1 MKISIVTTCLNSEKS
16 IAFTLSSVF
25 SQTYKNIEHIV
36 IDGGSTDET
45 LNILKEHK
53 VKKKI
58 FIRKN
63 TSIYQALNI
72 GISKCEGEYI
82 LILNSDDILD
92 DNNVIKNT
100 VNFIKKNNQKIIL
113 GNVTYFN
120 NFLFNKPTRFY
131 TSTHFKKWMFYFGL
145 MPPHPGS
152 FIHHS
157 IAKKYLYN
165 PIYKIAADYDFFLRS
180 IKIHNTPYLVMPLTV
195 TRMRTGG
202 VSGINIKAHIISGS
216 EIYKSLKKNG
226 LFSSHFLINLRYFS
240 KLKQFFFKQEAKFHF
255 LIKDKYKKLIKYHFK
270 VINNVKVINYKKN
283 FVLSALNLAFL
294 GAYMD
299 NKIKIYKELIHWPDG
314 VFIKHIN
321 ISIKKI
327 PGRKILEKIQIPN
340 NIKKITVLG
349 SLPNISKRYLI
360 SKFKRKINHINLPF
374 GNIKKITKN
383 FKYDIKKEEFILI
396 TLPTPKQEQLAE
408 YLISK
413 NQNFKILCIGGSI
426 NILSGLEKEVPKYL
440 YPIEFIWRL
449 KYETIRRAKRL
460 ISTFFTYMRGKY
472 LDKKLVNLNIKI
484 IKKI

>member
-25 SQTYKNIEHIV
+25 SQTYKNIEHII

-45 LNILKEHK
+45 LNILKKHN

-58 FIRKN
+58 FIKKN
-63 TSIYQALNI
+63 TSIYEALNI
-72 GISKCEGEYI
+72 GITKSSGQYI
-82 LILNSDDILD
+82 LVLNSDDILN
-92 DNNVIKNT
+92 DNNVIKNV
-100 VNFIKKNNQKIIL
+100 VNFIKKNNHKIIL

-131 TSTHFKKWMFYFGL
+131 TATNFKKWMFYFGL

-152 FIHHS
+152 FIHKS
-157 IAKKYLYN
+157 IAKKYSYN
-165 PIYKIAADYDFFLRS
+165 PSYKIAADYDFFLKS
-180 IKIHNTPYLVMPLTV
+180 IKIYNTPYLVMPLTV

-202 VSGINIKAHIISGS
+202 VSGINIKAHITSGR

-240 KLKQFFFKQEAKFHF
+240 KLKQFFFKQESKFQF
-255 LIKDKYKKLIKYHFK
+255 LINDKYKKLIKYHFK
-270 VINNVKVINYKKN
+270 VINNIQTINYKKN

-299 NKIKIYKELIHWPDG
+299 NKIKLYKELIHWPDG

-340 NIKKITVLG
+340 KIKKIVVFG
-349 SLPNISKRYLI
+349 SLPIVSKRFLI
-360 SKFKRKINHINLPF
+360 SKFQRKINHIDLPF
-374 GNIKKITKN
+374 GNIEKIIKN
-383 FKYDIKKEEFILI
+383 FKYDIKKNEFILI

-413 NQNFKILCIGGSI
+413 NKNFKILCIGGSI

-440 YPIEFIWRL
+440 YPVEFIWRL
-449 KYETIRRAKRL
+449 RYETIRRSQRL
-460 ISTFFTYMRGKY
+460 ISTFFIYLKGKY
-472 LDKKLVNLNIKI
+472 LDKKLVNLNIRI
-484 IKKI
+484 IKKT